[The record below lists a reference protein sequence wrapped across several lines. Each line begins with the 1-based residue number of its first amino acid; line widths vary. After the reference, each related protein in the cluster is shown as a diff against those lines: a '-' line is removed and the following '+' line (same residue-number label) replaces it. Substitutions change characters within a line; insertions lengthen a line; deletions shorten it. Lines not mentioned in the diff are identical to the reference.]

1 MTRQLTSFDDSRAYR
16 DAVGRY
22 ASGVVV
28 VGATADDG
36 QRVGFTCQSFHSV
49 SLDPPLIL
57 IGVARTSSTY
67 PLIRDLG
74 RFAVS
79 VLGHG
84 HREVASAFAR
94 KGVDR
99 WSGVAHTETAAGNP
113 VLSESLVWLDCE
125 IDAEHDAGDHHLVVG
140 RVLEMSSPDAQ
151 DGAEPLLF
159 YRGGFHRIAPAP
171 AAG

>member
-1 MTRQLTSFDDSRAYR
+1 MTRPLTSVADSRPYR
-16 DAVGRY
+16 EAVGCY

-36 QRVGFTCQSFHSV
+36 QRIGFTCQSFHSV

-57 IGVARTSSTY
+57 ICVARTSSTY
-67 PLIRDLG
+67 PLIRDIG

-79 VLGHG
+79 VLGHD

-113 VLSESLVWLDCE
+113 VLAESLVWLDCE

-159 YRGGFHRIAPAP
+159 YRGGFHRIASVPAV
-171 AAG
+171 G